1 MLWAVTVE
9 RAKTFNPVA
18 VIKALEASKTD
29 PYETSLG
36 KVWYR
41 AEDHQLVR
49 PVPVVIGKTPGAM
62 KNPDDYFDVVD
73 VVPGEPLLPPI
84 DATGCH
90 LGAYS

>member
-1 MLWAVTVE
+1 MGGAVE

-18 VIKALEASKTD
+18 VIKVLEASKSD

-49 PVPVVIGKTPGAM
+49 PVPVVIGKAPGAM
-62 KNPDDYFDVVD
+62 QNPDDSSTWWTWY
-73 VVPGEPLLPPI
+73 PARPLLPADRRNRLPH
-84 DATGCH
+84 GR
-90 LGAYS
+90 L